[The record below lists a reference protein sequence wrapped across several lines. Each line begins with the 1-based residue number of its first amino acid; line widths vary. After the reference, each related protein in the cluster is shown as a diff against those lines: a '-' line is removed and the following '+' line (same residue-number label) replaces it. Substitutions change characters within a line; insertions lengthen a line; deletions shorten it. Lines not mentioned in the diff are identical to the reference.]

1 MKEIAVLGSTG
12 SIGTQTLDVIRAH
25 SDLFHAQVLCAH
37 KSVEKL
43 LAQAEEFHP
52 SAIVIT
58 DEEAGRKFKDLYHG
72 AAEVIIGGQG
82 LTEAAVRE
90 DVDLVLVAVVG
101 IAGLAPTLAAIGAE
115 KELALANKE
124 TLVAGGSLVLEEAG
138 KHHVLIRPVD
148 SEHSAIFQCM
158 LGQDKK
164 HIHKLLLTASG
175 GPFRGKTREELRHV
189 TVADAMKHPT
199 WNMGMK
205 VTLDSATMFNK
216 GLEVIE
222 AHWLFGVDY
231 DDIEVIVQPQ
241 SLIHSMVE
249 YDDGSIMAQI
259 GNPDMR
265 LPIQFALT
273 YPERLPSPS
282 GQYVNWRDIASI
294 IIEKPDLDVFRSLKM
309 AYEAGKEGGSAGTAF
324 NAANEEAIRAFIAGK
339 LSFLPFMMW
348 WKKHSP
354 VSFQARSA
362 PMRTLWR
369 QTGWPEIWP
378 GMKSKGYPYADQYP
392 GPHLRLCGY
401 RPHS

>member
-1 MKEIAVLGSTG
+1 MKGVSMKEIAVLGSTG
-12 SIGTQTLDVIRAH
+12 SIGTQTLDVIRCH
-25 SDLFHAQVLCAH
+25 PDLFHAQVLCAN
-37 KSVEKL
+37 KSVDKL
-43 LAQAEEFHP
+43 LRQAEEFQP
-52 SAIVIT
+52 AAIVVS
-58 DEEAGRKFKDLYHG
+58 DEEAGKKFQSLYKG
-72 AAEVIIGGQG
+72 KAEVIIGEEG
-82 LTEAAVRE
+82 LTKAALRD

-101 IAGLAPTLAAIGAE
+101 IAGLKPTLAAIGSG

-124 TLVAGGSLVLEEAG
+124 TLVAGGSLVLEEAK

-158 LGQDKK
+158 LGQDSK

-175 GPFRGKTREELRHV
+175 GPFRGKTREELQHV
-189 TVADAMKHPT
+189 TVSDAMKHPT

-282 GQYVNWRDIASI
+282 HEYVNWRDIASI
-294 IIEKPDLDVFRSLKM
+294 IIEKPDLEVFRSLKM
-309 AYEAGKEGGSAGTAF
+309 AYEAGKRGGTAGTAF
-324 NAANEEAIRAFIAGK
+324 NAANEEAIRAFIAGRI
-339 LSFLPFMMW
+339 SFLSIYDVVEKTLSRFISHEIRSYEDIMEADRE
-348 WKKHSP
+348 
-354 VSFQARSA
+354 ARQLA
-362 PMRTLWR
+362 G
-369 QTGWPEIWP
+369 QEIER
-378 GMKSKGYPYADQYP
+378 MA
-392 GPHLRLCGY
+392 LC
-401 RPHS
+401 